1 MPAAGARPRRYEI
14 RTYVLVFGVYIAG
27 GTRYDPAMVRGV
39 LFTIGCLVVV
49 ACGDNS
55 SKMDGGVDARLEGFD
70 QPDVVCPGGP
80 DCSTAGDGVL
90 KVGVGKRIYTPQNF
104 ETYTDENMDRHYQ
117 SSEPY
122 TDLNGN
128 HKFDGVWLFGG
139 GRAAEGVT
147 TDVETRAMA
156 FVEGDMTF
164 VILYVDTIG
173 LLTGDMDI
181 IRNDPQLADLHIDHI
196 LIGATH
202 AHDGPDTVGLWGP
215 TATATGRQPFVL
227 QGLYAAAVASIKDAV
242 TTAQPAQLVIAST
255 LLINDP
261 ANRTSK
267 TDDFNKDVRDPV
279 IFDPTLTVA
288 RFVKVGAPTQTI
300 GTLVNWADHPEVAH
314 FDDTVPATITAHYV
328 HYLRDHIENGV
339 LASESKYAATDLP
352 GIGGITVFVQ
362 GALGGQIGSIRG
374 THPPGA
380 GGVPVTMESDAMER
394 ALGTNAAAKA
404 LTALAQSGESTSVL
418 PLAFKSAKYWAR
430 IENTF
435 FHVAFLISLL
445 GTQEL
450 GGYNPDQPIDDG
462 NYPWISLRSTFVQVG
477 PLGLVT
483 APGELHPELWV
494 GGYDGSWSWGWPLY
508 DSTKMNL
515 PKFEEAPKPPYMRDL
530 VLAHDGVKYPI
541 LAGLAEDYIGYI
553 VPAYNYALDP
563 NDPYIVEA
571 EGDHY
576 EEVYSLGPLC
586 EQHVVH
592 PILELLKY
600 RAN

>member
-1 MPAAGARPRRYEI
+1 MGCRVLFGLCCLIAAACG
-14 RTYVLVFGVYIAG
+14 GGG
-27 GTRYDPAMVRGV
+27 GTPDA
-39 LFTIGCLVVV
+39 
-49 ACGDNS
+49 
-55 SKMDGGVDARLEGFD
+55 GVDARLEGFD
-70 QPDVVCPGGP
+70 HPDLVCPGGP
-80 DCSTAGDGVL
+80 DCATAGDGVL
-90 KVGVGKRIYTPQNF
+90 KVGVGKQIYTPQNF
-104 ETYTDENMDRHYQ
+104 ETYTDENGDRHYQ
-117 SSEPY
+117 TTEPY
-122 TDLNGN
+122 TDKNGN
-128 HKFDGVWLFGG
+128 GKFDGVWLFGG

-147 TDVETRAMA
+147 TDVEARAMA

-164 VILYVDTIG
+164 VILYVDAIG
-173 LLTGDMDI
+173 LLAGDMDI
-181 IRNDPQLADLHIDHI
+181 IRNDPQLAGLKIDHI

-215 TATATGRQPFVL
+215 TATSTGRQKFVL
-227 QGLYAAAVASIKDAV
+227 DNLYAASVKAIKDAV
-242 TTAQPAQLVIAST
+242 TTAEPATMIIAST
-255 LLINDP
+255 KLINDP
-261 ANRTSK
+261 ANNQSK
-267 TDDFNKDVRDPV
+267 TDDFNKDIRDPV
-279 IFDPTLTVA
+279 IFDPTLTVV
-288 RFVKVGAPTQTI
+288 RFVKAGSNTTI

-314 FDDTVPATITAHYV
+314 FDDSVEAKITAHYV

-374 THPPGA
+374 THPPGP

-418 PLAFKSAKYWAR
+418 PLSFKSAKYSAR
-430 IENTF
+430 IENVF
-435 FHVAFLISLL
+435 FHVAFLVHLL
-445 GTQEL
+445 GPHDL
-450 GGYNPDQPIDDG
+450 GGYNPDEPIDVG
-462 NYPWISLRSTFVQVG
+462 NYPWIPLRATFVQVG
-477 PLGLVT
+477 PLGLVS

-508 DSTKMNL
+508 DNTKMNL
-515 PKFEEAPKPPYMRDL
+515 PKFDQAPQPPYMRDL
-530 VLAHDGVKYPI
+530 VLAHSGVRYPV
-541 LAGLAEDYIGYI
+541 LAGLGEDYIGYI

-563 NDPYIVEA
+563 DNPYITEA

-592 PILELLKY
+592 PILELLRY
-600 RAN
+600 RN